1 MMNKKAY
8 SLSMNVIVTT
18 VLALIVL
25 VILIAVFTDRVGQ
38 GRDDLDQLDND
49 CGASGG
55 SCVTDWDECYNN
67 GGVVL
72 SNRNCPHDEV
82 CCLVRR

>member
-1 MMNKKAY
+1 MKKAY

-38 GRDDLDQLDND
+38 GRDDLGHLDDD
-49 CGASGG
+49 CGAAGG
-55 SCVTDWDECYNN
+55 VCVTDWDECYDSD
-67 GGVVL
+67 GIVL
-72 SNRNCPHDEV
+72 SNRDCNYDEV
-82 CCLVRR
+82 CCLLSK